1 MISIN
6 CKTLSFTYMYT
17 NTDLS
22 FFTIYIPTVQSF
34 CCFLY
39 LYLFCLFVFL
49 SGFQTSDTPVPNHAS
64 SMHMEVVLVWRE
76 RAHNLLT
83 IYYFVSLRKEREYN
97 NAILRNE
104 MEAQLQAD
112 CGGTG

>member
-1 MISIN
+1 
-6 CKTLSFTYMYT
+6 
-17 NTDLS
+17 
-22 FFTIYIPTVQSF
+22 
-34 CCFLY
+34 
-39 LYLFCLFVFL
+39 
-49 SGFQTSDTPVPNHAS
+49 
-64 SMHMEVVLVWRE
+64 MEVVLVWRE
-76 RAHNLLT
+76 RTHNLLT